1 MRTAQGPDKLRLSP
15 NDLNKAVF
23 QVLNSPIPASDA
35 AGSSS
40 TSVLDQVQALYIGV
54 VFGAPQCFDFY
65 SS

>member
-1 MRTAQGPDKLRLSP
+1 MSSTP
-15 NDLNKAVF
+15 
-23 QVLNSPIPASDA
+23 SDS